1 MKLGVYIGSFNPVHV
16 GHINVVNYLLENN
29 YVDKTLIIPTMEYWD
44 KNNLAPLKDRIN
56 MLRFFENEQVMIDT
70 THNNYIYTCELM
82 KVLEK
87 EYNDELYLIL
97 GADNIINF
105 SKWKDYEELLK
116 YNIIVLARD
125 NIDITTYTSK
135 LDGNFIVVDNY
146 PFINISSTKIRNGN
160 CDEYLDAKVLK
171 YIKDNNLYGRM

>member
-1 MKLGVYIGSFNPVHV
+1 
-16 GHINVVNYLLENN
+16 
-29 YVDKTLIIPTMEYWD
+29 
-44 KNNLAPLKDRIN
+44 
-56 MLRFFENEQVMIDT
+56 
-70 THNNYIYTCELM
+70 M

-97 GADNIINF
+97 GADNIVDF
-105 SKWKDYEELLK
+105 TKWKDYEELLK

-135 LDGNFIVVDNY
+135 LDGNFIVVDDY

-160 CDEYLDAKVLK
+160 SDDYLDAKVLK
-171 YIKDNNLYGRM
+171 YIKENNLYGRV